1 MEDDL
6 KLVLTL
12 LSGTRAGESVT
23 VDHVPFRV
31 GRSPENDLALTDFDH
46 VSSTHGEIRT
56 GPDGRPMYV
65 DLGSTNGSALRRAGG
80 ESFVDLRGYRRRV
93 ESLSEGDELHL
104 GDPAAPLRV
113 ALTFEG
119 AVAQT
124 PAALEDPA
132 GQTLSTAFDAVDP
145 INATL
150 RQAPPEVDSSGRI
163 PPLITAGGD
172 LLPLD
177 EAILALERAQV
188 REALIRG
195 EGGRVE
201 AAKLLGIDL
210 DRLLDL
216 MERLGIA

>member
-1 MEDDL
+1 M

-12 LSGTRAGESVT
+12 LSGTRAGESIT

-113 ALTFEG
+113 ALTFETG
-119 AVAQT
+119 VVQQ
-124 PAALEDPA
+124 EDPA
-132 GQTLSTAFDAVDP
+132 GQTISTAFDAVDP

-150 RQAPPEVDSSGRI
+150 RQAPPEVDSRGRV
-163 PPLITAGGD
+163 PPLITGAGD
-172 LLPLD
+172 LVPLD
-177 EAILALERAQV
+177 EALQALERAQV

-195 EGGRVE
+195 EGSRAE
-201 AAKLLGIDL
+201 AAQILQIDV
-210 DRLLDL
+210 DRMLDL
-216 MERLGIA
+216 LERLGIA

>member
-1 MEDDL
+1 M

-12 LSGTRAGESVT
+12 LSGTRAGESIT

-113 ALTFEG
+113 ALTFESG
-119 AVAQT
+119 VVQQ
-124 PAALEDPA
+124 EDPA
-132 GQTLSTAFDAVDP
+132 GQTISTAFDAVDP

-150 RQAPPEVDSSGRI
+150 RQAPPEVDSRGRI
-163 PPLITAGGD
+163 PPLITVAGD
-172 LLPLD
+172 LVPLD
-177 EAILALERAQV
+177 DAVQALERAQV

-195 EGGRVE
+195 EGSRAE
-201 AAKLLGIDL
+201 AAQILQIDL
-210 DRLLDL
+210 DRMLDL
-216 MERLGIA
+216 LERLGIA